1 MRSTTNRR
9 WQLIRGGLPWLS
21 RSKSRNEV
29 RKSNRAAASELDRSK
44 EVWGVGQD
52 WAKPAYGEYY
62 ATSVPIYAA
71 IKVRSEALGRQR
83 LIAFHNEEPVPEV
96 HPVQQLLDRVNRWTT
111 QGELWR
117 ATETYLNLW
126 GSAFWALEQDEA
138 GNQEIWPLRPDRMR
152 VIPDKK
158 DYIRGYVYSGSTG
171 SVPYT
176 SEQVVWLRYF
186 NPLEEYAGLSPVA
199 PLRLSV
205 DMGQDALRFNRN
217 FFKNSA
223 RPDIIL
229 TTEESMTDDE
239 VAEFYERWESRY
251 QGPANAHRPA
261 IASFIKDVKPVGFTQ
276 REMEFILGLRWSLE
290 DVSRV
295 YGVPLPLLSD
305 YQQATF
311 TNIKSAEQLFWRNT
325 MIPEM
330 RFMEEQL
337 NQKLLPMLGYGDIK
351 LRFDT
356 KDVEALRQGQDSLV
370 NRQTMLLDR
379 GALTINEVRQQ
390 HNLPAVPWGDTPY
403 VPAGHV
409 GPSTGGETPS
419 AASHGPTWRT
429 LDSDGGSYFD
439 PAMRNGHVTDGVP
452 THEIPGP

>member
-1 MRSTTNRR
+1 MKPLENRR
-9 WQLIRGGLPWLS
+9 WQLIRDGLPWLS
-21 RSKSRNEV
+21 RRKPPDPV
-29 RKSNRAAASELDRSK
+29 HKSNRAAASELDRSK

-52 WAKPAYGEYY
+52 WARPAYGEYY

-71 IKVRSEALGRQR
+71 IRVRSEALGRQR
-83 LIAFHNEEPVPEV
+83 LVAFRNEEPVPEV
-96 HPVQQLLDRVNRWTT
+96 HPAQRLLDRVNRWTT
-111 QGELWR
+111 PGELWR

-126 GSAFWALEQDEA
+126 GSAFWALEHDEE

-152 VIPDKK
+152 VIPDKR

-171 SVPYT
+171 PVPYT
-176 SEQVVWLRYF
+176 SEEVVWLRYF
-186 NPLEEYAGLSPVA
+186 NPLAEYAGLSPLA

-205 DMGQDALRFNRN
+205 DMGQDALKFNRN
-217 FFKNSA
+217 FFKHSA

-251 QGPANAHRPA
+251 QGPSNAHRPA

-311 TNIKSAEQLFWRNT
+311 SNIRTAEQLFWRNT

-330 RFMEEQL
+330 RFIEEQL
-337 NQKLLPMLGYGDIK
+337 NQKLLPQLGHGDIT

-356 KDVEALRQGQDSLV
+356 KDVEALRQDQDSLV

-403 VPAGHV
+403 APPVHV
-409 GPSTGGETPS
+409 SPSTGTETP
-419 AASHGPTWRT
+419 ASHISAWRT
-429 LDSDGGSYFD
+429 LDPDEVSNLD
-439 PAMRNGHVTDGVP
+439 PALHNGHVADGAP
-452 THEIPGP
+452 THKIPPL